1 MEESDLEHSAAVIVR
16 LDRAAGWQGLHSDP
30 GKAAAKRRNDEGSTA
45 LASLR
50 GNWRRAAVKKLAER
64 IFA

>member
-1 MEESDLEHSAAVIVR
+1 MEESDLEHSAAVTVR

-45 LASLR
+45 LAVYPEI
-50 GNWRRAAVKKLAER
+50 GEGPQ
-64 IFA
+64 